1 NSFSGPQPAS
11 FPFTVT
17 REDRTTYFAA
27 LLNGEDSD
35 NFFGTVVTSDPVDQ
49 DLTVV
54 HSAPSDLPVTLDI
67 TLQGAT
73 DGQAHAVSVSF
84 NGSFLGNITF
94 TGQPLLKTTFL
105 VDSSLLHDGT
115 NTVTLAALDGD
126 NDVSVVQSIALHYAH
141 TYDADSNW
149 LRLQASSGSHIHIA
163 GFSNPQI
170 RVFDITNPH
179 A

>member
-1 NSFSGPQPAS
+1 
-11 FPFTVT
+11 
-17 REDRTTYFAA
+17 
-27 LLNGEDSD
+27 
-35 NFFGTVVTSDPVDQ
+35 
-49 DLTVV
+49 
-54 HSAPSDLPVTLDI
+54 
-67 TLQGAT
+67 
-73 DGQAHAVSVSF
+73 
-84 NGSFLGNITF
+84 
-94 TGQPLLKTTFL
+94 
-105 VDSSLLHDGT
+105 HDGT

-179 A
+179 AVQQLSGTVQSSSAGYAIDLVVPGSSFTGPARQ